1 MRQASLF
8 NSQCLMKS
16 VTAARFTLTFLTA
29 LILHW
34 QTINAGDSVTAAA
47 LQIGVAETDITPPD
61 GFPMA
66 GYYHERLADGSL
78 SPLKAKAIVFEDSET
93 AAALVVCDLV
103 AVNADLSR
111 EIRGRA
117 EEDTGIPAA
126 HIVVSATHSH
136 TAPDYMKELY
146 LFLGKDRQEPAR
158 AEYIRRLI
166 DGPVNAI
173 VEAKQSA
180 APATLHAGAVPQ
192 TTTVSFNRRF
202 VMEDGS
208 VRTWMKSASLGVV
221 RAAGPIDP
229 DIGLLTFHHPTDDT
243 PFGILSNFA
252 LHADTVGGTR
262 WSADYPYFIEQSLR
276 ESFGS
281 DLVSV
286 FATGCCGDIN
296 HSDPDRTERNKADF
310 IGGSLAATIS
320 THVKELPE
328 VTDTALIVKSETV
341 ELPLQQVAKSEIERS
356 VEILKLAKAG
366 QKIDFY
372 NHVTAYKTLILDQIL
387 HAPAHANTVEHLTW
401 GLSRSLAGVGAK
413 LPADVTV
420 MTFGS
425 DVAIVCLPGEIFV
438 ELGLAIKQAS
448 PFKTTLIVELS
459 NCVET
464 IYVPHRA
471 AYAGG
476 SYEVTNS
483 ALQPGSGEMLV
494 EAAVR
499 LLRDAA
505 GSQR

>member
-1 MRQASLF
+1 
-8 NSQCLMKS
+8 MKP
-16 VTAARFTLTFLTA
+16 VAPVRFTLTFLIA
-29 LILHW
+29 LIL
-34 QTINAGDSVTAAA
+34 QCQASEPAATEA
-47 LQIGVAETDITPPD
+47 LRIGVAEADITPPA

-78 SPLKAKAIVFEDSET
+78 SPLKAKAIVFQDSES

-103 AVNADLSR
+103 AVNTDLSR
-111 EIRGRA
+111 EIRRRV
-117 EEDTGIPAA
+117 EEATGIPAS
-126 HIVVSATHSH
+126 HVVVSATHSH

-146 LFLGKDRQEPAR
+146 LFLGKDPQEPNR
-158 AEYIRRLI
+158 AEYIQRLI
-166 DGPVNAI
+166 DGPVGAI
-173 VEAKQSA
+173 VEAQKSA
-180 APATLHAGAVPQ
+180 RPTTLHAGAVPQ

-208 VRTWMKSASLGVV
+208 VRTWMKSASTGVV

-229 DIGLLTFHHPTDDT
+229 DIGLLSFHDPTNEA
-243 PFGILSNFA
+243 PYGILSNFA

-262 WSADYPYFIEQSLR
+262 WSADYPHFIELGLR

-281 DLVSV
+281 DLISV
-286 FATGCCGDIN
+286 FGTGCCGDIN

-310 IGGSLAATIS
+310 IGSSLARSIS
-320 THVKELPE
+320 NKISQLPE
-328 VTDTALIVKSETV
+328 VTNTTLVVRSATV
-341 ELPLQQVAKSEIERS
+341 QLPLQQVSQQEVERS
-356 VEILKLAKAG
+356 VKILDIAKSG
-366 QKIDFY
+366 QKVDFY
-372 NHVTAYKTLILDQIL
+372 DHVTAYKTLILDQML
-387 HAPAHANTVEHLTW
+387 HSPAHANTVEHLTW
-401 GLSRSLAGVGAK
+401 GLSHSLKGIGEN

-420 MTFGS
+420 MTIGS

-448 PFKTTLIVELS
+448 PFKTTLVIELA

-494 EAAVR
+494 EASLR
-499 LLRDAA
+499 LLRNAA
-505 GSQR
+505 DSRH